1 MGFPS
6 KLKDMNFFGDGTT
19 FRGVI
24 SEVTLPKLT
33 MKLEDWR
40 SGGMAGPVQID
51 MGLEKLE
58 LEFKA
63 GGLLREAFSQ
73 FGATSHSA
81 QLNRFAGAYQDDDS
95 GAVTAVEVVTRG
107 RPAEIDMGGA
117 KPGDD
122 TEHTFKIAASYYK
135 LTVDGEDWIEVDMVA
150 GTFIVFG
157 QDRRAE
163 IRAAIGT

>member
-6 KLKDMNFFGDGTT
+6 KLKDMNFFEGGTS
-19 FRGVI
+19 FKGQI
-24 SEVTLPKLT
+24 PEVTLPKLT
-33 MKLEDWR
+33 MKLEDYR
-40 SGGMAGPVQID
+40 AGGMLGPVPID
-51 MGLEKLE
+51 FGMEKIE

-63 GGLLREAFSQ
+63 GGLVRELFRN
-73 FGATSHSA
+73 FGATSLDA
-81 QLNRFAGAYQDDDS
+81 NLNRFAGAYQDDS
-95 GAVTAVEVVTRG
+95 TGAVVACEIVTRG
-107 RPAEIDMGGA
+107 RTAEIDMGTA

-122 TEHTFKIAASYYK
+122 TEQTFKTTCSYYK
-135 LTVDGEDWIEVDMVA
+135 LTVDGEDWIEIDMIG